1 MVEQYLCP
9 QLIGGISLGRVVS
22 GWIRSYCL
30 SIMRM
35 QVLQNTNMRRLAS
48 VVMSGFLLLVLVGA
62 RMCMCA
68 AEDLTN
74 LGGALST
81 DLEGRNAIQV
91 SAPNVVGTARAAEQ
105 AAGFSVFHRT
115 TGVAEGL
122 GPKFVNNSC
131 AGCHI
136 DNGRGPTTF
145 GVPSRGGSSMIIK
158 VKRRGLLGDG
168 SAPEVPGIGGQ
179 VLDQT
184 VGAPIKRT
192 VKVTWEPVPG
202 RYKDGTPYTLRKP
215 TIVLPKAYK
224 VPRGAALSLRMSPPL
239 IGMGLLEA
247 VQDSLIVRSS
257 DARDANGDGISGRVN
272 WVRDR
277 VKGGY
282 SVGKFGLKGNHPTV
296 LQQSASAL
304 YHDMQIENPIFQE
317 KDGIQEATDQDLHSL
332 AIYLRLAGVPKA
344 RSQNE
349 PSVLAGKD
357 IFKQLRCD
365 ACHTM
370 TMVTGVHPDP
380 ELSNQTIHPF
390 TDLLLHDMG
399 PRLSDGWNEYSAGPQ
414 EWRTTPLWG
423 LGFSAQLAKRR
434 AFYLHDGRARTIEE
448 AILWH
453 GGEAAASQKAFTALP
468 AVKRRRLIDF
478 LNSL

>member
-1 MVEQYLCP
+1 MV
-9 QLIGGISLGRVVS
+9 RS
-22 GWIRSYCL
+22 GL
-30 SIMRM
+30 
-35 QVLQNTNMRRLAS
+35 
-48 VVMSGFLLLVLVGA
+48 LLLVLVGTGIA
-62 RMCMCA
+62 ACA

-91 SAPNVVGTARAAEQ
+91 SAPNVTELARVAEQ
-105 AAGFSVFHRT
+105 AAGFPVFHRT
-115 TGVAEGL
+115 AGVAEGL
-122 GPKFVNNSC
+122 GPKFANNSC

-145 GVPSRGGSSMIIK
+145 GVPSRGGSSMIVK
-158 VKRRGLLGDG
+158 VKARGLLGDG
-168 SAPEVPGIGGQ
+168 SAPEVRGIGGQ
-179 VLDQT
+179 VLDQR

-192 VKVTWEPVPG
+192 VKVTWESVSG

-224 VPRGAALSLRMSPPL
+224 VPRGGAMSLRMSPPL
-239 IGMGLLEA
+239 LGMGLLEA
-247 VQDSLIVRSS
+247 VQDAAIVASS

-282 SVGKFGLKGNHPTV
+282 AVGKFGFKGNHPTV
-296 LQQSASAL
+296 EQQSASAL
-304 YHDMQIENPIFQE
+304 YHDMEISNPIFQE
-317 KDGIQEATDQDLHSL
+317 EGEMQEATEQDLHSL
-332 AIYLRLAGVPKA
+332 SIYLRLAGVPKA
-344 RSQNE
+344 RAQSE
-349 PSVLAGKD
+349 PSVLAGKE

-365 ACHTM
+365 ACHKM

-399 PRLSDGWNEYSAGPQ
+399 PRLSDGWNEFSAGPQ

-423 LGFSAQLAKRR
+423 LGFSTRLANGK
-434 AFYLHDGRARTIEE
+434 AVYLHDGRARTIEE

-453 GGEAAASQKAFTALP
+453 GGEATASQKAFTALP
-468 AVKRRRLIDF
+468 AAKRRSLIEF
-478 LNSL
+478 LKSL

>member
-1 MVEQYLCP
+1 MQ
-9 QLIGGISLGRVVS
+9 RKAFVVS
-22 GWIRSYCL
+22 FGL
-30 SIMRM
+30 
-35 QVLQNTNMRRLAS
+35 V
-48 VVMSGFLLLVLVGA
+48 LLVLVGM
-62 RMCMCA
+62 RTVPCA

-91 SAPNVVGTARAAEQ
+91 SAPNVVQLPRVAEQ
-105 AAGFSVFHRT
+105 AAGFPVFHRT
-115 TGVAEGL
+115 TGAAEGL
-122 GPKFVNNSC
+122 GPKFANNSC
-131 AGCHI
+131 AGCHV

-145 GVPSRGGSSMIIK
+145 GVPSRGGSSMIVKIK
-158 VKRRGLLGDG
+158 ARGLLGDG
-168 SAPEVPGIGGQ
+168 SAPEVPGIGEQ
-179 VLDQT
+179 VLDQRI
-184 VGAPIKRT
+184 GAPIKRT
-192 VKVTWEPVPG
+192 VKVTWETVSG
-202 RYKDGTPYTLRKP
+202 RYKDRTPYTLRKP

-247 VQDSLIVRSS
+247 VQDSLIVKAS
-257 DARDANGDGISGRVN
+257 DARDTNGDGISGRVN

-282 SVGKFGLKGNHPTV
+282 SVGKFGFKGNHPTV

-304 YHDMQIENPIFQE
+304 YHDMEITNPLFTGE
-317 KDGIQEATDQDLHSL
+317 DGSQEATQEDLHSL

-344 RSQNE
+344 RSQSE
-349 PSVLAGKD
+349 PSVLAGKE

-399 PRLSDGWNEYSAGPQ
+399 PRLSDGWNEFSAGPQ

-423 LGFSAQLAKRR
+423 LGFSAQLGRGR
-434 AFYLHDGRARTIEE
+434 VVYLHDGRARTIEE

-453 GGEAAASQKAFTALP
+453 GGEAAASQKAFIALTAS
-468 AVKRRRLIDF
+468 KRRSLIDF
-478 LNSL
+478 LKSL